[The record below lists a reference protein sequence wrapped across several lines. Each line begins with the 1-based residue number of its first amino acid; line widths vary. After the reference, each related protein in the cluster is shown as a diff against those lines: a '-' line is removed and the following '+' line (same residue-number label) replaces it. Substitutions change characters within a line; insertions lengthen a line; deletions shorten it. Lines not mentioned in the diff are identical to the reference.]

1 MSSNTVAEFAAE
13 LGKPTSVLLEQLSGA
28 GVDKRAGNDMLT
40 ESDKQKLLGYLKAAH
55 GTATGER
62 KKITLTTAG
71 GAQIV
76 ISGEGITVQCPGQI
90 TVKAA
95 TYGGNCGAEAGNK
108 SGFVA
113 DECNGRQRCTYQID
127 YRRR

>member
-62 KKITLTTAG
+62 KKITLTT
-71 GAQIV
+71 
-76 ISGEGITVQCPGQI
+76 
-90 TVKAA
+90 
-95 TYGGNCGAEAGNK
+95 K
-108 SGFVA
+108 STSEIKQA
-113 DECNGRQRCTYQID
+113 DEHVRAYPEKQHMKRW
-127 YRRR
+127 RRFLTDWLARSNR